1 MASRPI
7 WRGHLRLAL
16 VTCPIALHSVVRASG
31 DLHFHYI
38 NPKTGNRVR
47 MVTMDAET
55 DDEVSRRDLVKGY
68 EFEKDR
74 YVLLDDD
81 DFEQAKIESSATLT
95 VDKFVERG
103 EIDPIYFDT
112 SYYVVPDG
120 EAGQDV
126 YVVLRDAIAHTGRA
140 ALSRVVIARR
150 ERAVAILPRGK
161 GMVCHTLHEPRDL
174 YDSKPLFESISD
186 EKPDAEMVKLATQ
199 LIERQEGKFAPADSE
214 DHYEARLRE
223 VIAAKLKGEGI
234 TPAETEAPPRDNVI
248 DLMAALKA
256 SLGGGERAE
265 AKAPDRR
272 KAAPAK
278 QATPAPAQRKAAAKR
293 KAPARRR
300 A

>member
-1 MASRPI
+1 MAARPI

-16 VTCPIALHSVVRASG
+16 VTCPIALHSVTRANA

-47 MVTMDAET
+47 MVTLDAET

-81 DFEQAKIESSATLT
+81 DFETAKIATSSTLT
-95 VDKFVERG
+95 VDKFVERS
-103 EIDPIYFDT
+103 EIDPIYFDS
-112 SYYVVPDG
+112 SYYAVPDG

-126 YVVLRDAIAHTGRA
+126 YVVLRDAIARTGRA
-140 ALSRVVIARR
+140 ALSRVVMSRR
-150 ERAVAILPRGK
+150 ERAVAIFPMGK

-174 YDSKPLFESISD
+174 YDSKPLFDTIAQG
-186 EKPDAEMVKLATQ
+186 KPDVEMVKLATQ
-199 LIERQEGKFAPADSE
+199 LIERQEGKFEPDDTE
-214 DHYEARLRE
+214 DHYETRLRE

-234 TPAETEAPPRDNVI
+234 TPQQSDTPARDNVI

-256 SLGGGERAE
+256 SLGRGERSE
-265 AKAPDRR
+265 SKPVQRR
-272 KAAPAK
+272 KAGTAAHKAP
-278 QATPAPAQRKAAAKR
+278 AKR
-293 KAPARRR
+293 KATARRR

>member
-47 MVTMDAET
+47 MVTLDAET

-74 YVLLDDD
+74 YVLLDEE
-81 DFEQAKIESSATLT
+81 DFEHAKIEASTTLT
-95 VDKFVERG
+95 VDKFVDRG
-103 EIDPIYFDT
+103 AIEPVYFDT

-120 EAGQDV
+120 EAGHDV
-126 YVVLRDAIAHTGRA
+126 YAVLRDAITRTGRA

-150 ERAVAILPRGK
+150 ERAVAIFPMGK

-174 YDSKPLFESISD
+174 YDSKPLFDAIDD
-186 EKPDAEMVKLATQ
+186 EKPDAEMIKLATQ
-199 LIERQEGKFAPADSE
+199 LIERQEGKFAPADTE
-214 DHYEARLRE
+214 DHYETRLRE

-234 TPAETEAPPRDNVI
+234 TPQQTETPARDNVI

-256 SLGGGERAE
+256 SLGRGERAE
-265 AKAPDRR
+265 PKSPERR
-272 KAAPAK
+272 GAAPAK
-278 QATPAPAQRKAAAKR
+278 RKAAA
-293 KAPARRR
+293 
-300 A
+300 

>member
-74 YVLLDDD
+74 YVLLDED

-150 ERAVAILPRGK
+150 ERAVAILPMGK

-174 YDSKPLFESISD
+174 YDSKPPFEALTD
-186 EKPDAEMVKLATQ
+186 EKPDAEMVKLATL

-214 DHYEARLRE
+214 DHYETRLRE

-256 SLGGGERAE
+256 SLGGGDRAE
-265 AKAPDRR
+265 PKAPDRR
-272 KAAPAK
+272 KATPAK
-278 QATPAPAQRKAAAKR
+278 QAAPAKRGATAKR

>member
-16 VTCPIALHSVVRASG
+16 VTCPIALHSVIRASG

-47 MVTMDAET
+47 MVTQDAET
-55 DDEVSRRDLVKGY
+55 DEEVSRRDLVKGY

-74 YVLLDDD
+74 YVLLDEE

-95 VDKFVERG
+95 VDKFVDRG
-103 EIDPIYFDT
+103 AIEPIYFDT
-112 SYYVVPDG
+112 SYYGVPDG
-120 EAGQDV
+120 DAGQDV
-126 YVVLRDAIAHTGRA
+126 YIVLRDAIARTGRA
-140 ALSRVVIARR
+140 ALSRVVISRR
-150 ERAVAILPRGK
+150 ERAVAIFPMGK
-161 GMVCHTLHEPRDL
+161 GMICYTLHEPRDL
-174 YDSKPLFESISD
+174 HDSKSLFDAID
-186 EKPDAEMVKLATQ
+186 NDKPDAEMIKLATQ
-199 LIERQEGKFAPADSE
+199 LIERQEGEFAPADTE
-214 DHYEARLRE
+214 DHYETRLRE

-234 TPAETEAPPRDNVI
+234 TPLATETPVRDNVI

-256 SLGGGERAE
+256 SLGRGERPE
-265 AKAPDRR
+265 AKGERTEPKAPERR

-278 QATPAPAQRKAAAKR
+278 RKAAAKG